1 MTDEADKKYLVCCS
15 GWLAGLLL
23 EFNSLS
29 TDFQFTGSLFIISW
43 DVISNICVV
52 GGGTG
57 ALLGMLSGVDPR
69 SLLK

>member
-23 EFNSLS
+23 DFNSLS

-43 DVISNICVV
+43 AVISNICVV
-52 GGGTG
+52 GGVVVQGLCWG
-57 ALLGMLSGVDPR
+57 CYLGSTLAR
-69 SLLK
+69 Y